1 MQHEN
6 DFLIEE
12 FEKEVWLYLDN
23 NLPEKR
29 LNYWRNHLAS
39 NPALKQWLDEIQLL
53 LTTYDELVVDD
64 INENSFN
71 QMINNAVNKKTL
83 FSRIKSLFKTESSSG
98 GFIPKIAF
106 GSFLV
111 IASLIIL
118 LLSEKPNPVNKIS
131 AELLDWDD
139 KSTSVQINNIS
150 TALSLIENNNLKE
163 YLLYKKTRDKWSRD
177 IYTLEKQIKNLNSE
191 IEEKSL

>member
-6 DFLIEE
+6 NFLIEE

-23 NLPEKR
+23 DLPEER

-39 NPALKQWLDEIQLL
+39 NPALKLWLDEIQSTLK
-53 LTTYDELVVDD
+53 TYDELVIDNIND
-64 INENSFN
+64 ISFN

-83 FSRIKSLFKTESSSG
+83 FSQIKSLFNTENSSG

-118 LLSEKPNPVNKIS
+118 LLSEKPNPVNTIS

-139 KSTSVQINNIS
+139 KSTSVQISNIN
-150 TALSLIENNNLKE
+150 TALSLIENNNLKK
-163 YLLYKKTRDKWSRD
+163 YLLYKKTHDKWSRD

-191 IEEKSL
+191 FEKKSL